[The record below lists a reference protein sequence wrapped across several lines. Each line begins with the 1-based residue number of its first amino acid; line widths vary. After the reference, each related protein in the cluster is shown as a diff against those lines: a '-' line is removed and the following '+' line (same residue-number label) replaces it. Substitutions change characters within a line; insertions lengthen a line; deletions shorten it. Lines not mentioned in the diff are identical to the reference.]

1 MVPFFKDPFELVD
14 FLFFTD
20 ESQMTRGTF
29 VVSETTETD
38 DNMMLAIYIGFGVT
52 AVLLIILIVIGF
64 FICSSVRSTPQP
76 RRLNRA

>member
-1 MVPFFKDPFELVD
+1 MWIL
-14 FLFFTD
+14 FLAD

-29 VVSETTETD
+29 VVSETTDTD

-52 AVLLIILIVIGF
+52 AVLLIILIVIGA